1 MKKLLSNEKVRFLI
15 AGCANTALD
24 FILLNVLVFAFAVPT
39 LVANAISVTIGICV
53 SYLLNHFYV
62 FRYQEPISFRR
73 FAMFFAITGFSSLV
87 LQNLV
92 ILGFEALFGTEFGR
106 SLLFLPGEDG
116 KQFLAINIAKA
127 TAVLLGLIWNFAFYK
142 FVVFRSERRRDD
154 IPETER
160 ADAAATEPAD
170 AAATARADAA
180 EVAEPRTRAAIV
192 SEGPPVPDS
201 PTVPE
206 PPAA

>member
-24 FILLNVLVFAFAVPT
+24 FILLNVLVFAFATPI
-39 LVANAISVTIGICV
+39 LAANAISVTLGICV

-62 FRYQEPISFRR
+62 FRYTEPISLKR
-73 FAMFFAITGFSSLV
+73 FAMFFLITGFSSLV

-92 ILGFEALFGTEFGR
+92 ILGFEALFGTDFGR
-106 SLLFLPGEDG
+106 SLLFLPGDDG

-127 TAVLLGLIWNFAFYK
+127 TAVLVGLVWNFAFYK
-142 FVVFRSERRRDD
+142 FVVFRAERRREEMPAGA
-154 IPETER
+154 I
-160 ADAAATEPAD
+160 ADAAPQRG
-170 AAATARADAA
+170 ATASA
-180 EVAEPRTRAAIV
+180 
-192 SEGPPVPDS
+192 SEGPAAPERPA
-201 PTVPE
+201 VPE